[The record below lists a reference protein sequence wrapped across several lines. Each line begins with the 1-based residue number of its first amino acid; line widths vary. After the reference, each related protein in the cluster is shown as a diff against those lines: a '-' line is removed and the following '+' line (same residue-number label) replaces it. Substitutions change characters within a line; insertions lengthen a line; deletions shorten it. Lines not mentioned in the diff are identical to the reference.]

1 MSTLILAAVLGV
13 AFGFALDRVGA
24 TNPNM
29 IMGML
34 RLGNLHLAK
43 TILLGIAVASVLM
56 FGGIQLGLV
65 DVGHMDVKATYWG
78 VLMGGVMLGVG
89 FALAGYCPGT
99 ALTAAATGRK
109 DALWFAVGGLLGAFL
124 YALSHAWWKA
134 SGWLEAMAGGK
145 VTLGAVAGSEFA
157 AVWPQVDGIGLG
169 LGIAGALMIG
179 VALVPE
185 RLRK

>member
-1 MSTLILAAVLGV
+1 MSTLILAAILGV

-24 TNPNM
+24 TNPNY

-34 RLGNLHLAK
+34 RLSNLHLAK

-56 FGGIQLGLV
+56 FGGIQLGIV

-78 VLMGGVMLGVG
+78 VLIGGLMLGVG

-109 DALWFAVGGLLGAFL
+109 DALWFAVGGVLGAFL

-134 SGWLEAMAGGK
+134 SGWLDAVAGGK
-145 VTLGAVAGSEFA
+145 VMLGLVEGADFVAL
-157 AVWPQVDGIGLG
+157 WPTVDGIGLG
-169 LGIAGALMIG
+169 LGIAGALMLL
-179 VALVPE
+179 VAMVPD